1 MSFYTTLAYHYE
13 SIFPLTMNHQNL
25 LRSLIPHHASS
36 ACDVGCATGLISD
49 YLHSLGLTVT
59 GFDLSESMI
68 HIAQQRSSKD
78 LEFITLNMMDMHNRF
93 KPESFDVITCLGN
106 TLVHLPADEVK
117 DVLQQMHACLSNDG
131 LLIIQIVNYDFIMN
145 ERKTQLPIIDNEY
158 IRFKRSYVFG
168 EKSDSIRFIGELHDY
183 TTGITY
189 YDETLLHPLLSND
202 LREKLQNNFSIIQEF
217 GSWTM
222 QPYDPLTS
230 PSYILIAQKKE

>member
-1 MSFYTTLAYHYE
+1 MSFYTTLAQQYE
-13 SIFPLTMNHQNL
+13 SIFPLTLHHQNL
-25 LRSLIPHHASS
+25 LRSLIPHHAFS

-68 HIAQQRSSKD
+68 HIAQQRSSTG
-78 LEFITLNMMDMHNRF
+78 LEFITLNMMDMHKRF
-93 KPESFDVITCLGN
+93 KPKSFDVITCLGN
-106 TLVHLPADEVK
+106 TLVHLPADDVS
-117 DVLQQMHACLSNDG
+117 DVLRQMHACLSNDG

-145 ERKTQLPIIDNEY
+145 ERKTQLPIIDNES
-158 IRFKRSYVFG
+158 IRFKRSYVFN
-168 EKSDSIRFIGELHDY
+168 EKSDSIRFVGELHDY
-183 TTGITY
+183 TTDVTY
-189 YDETLLHPLLSND
+189 HDETLLHPLLSND
-202 LREKLQNNFSIIQEF
+202 LREKLQNNFFIIQEF